1 VTDAIQ
7 RIAFLGV
14 GLMGHGMARNLLAK
28 GFTVSVVAHRNRAP
42 VESLIAKGAT
52 EAGSPEEALRDA
64 DAAILCVTGTPQVEE
79 LVYRADGVLA
89 AARRGLVVIDCS
101 TSEPDST
108 ARIAAD
114 IGAKGAAFADAPLA
128 RTPKEAE
135 EGRLNV
141 MVGADEAVLARI
153 LPVLQ
158 AFAENIAHMGP
169 VGAGHKTKLVYNFL
183 TMGMAALI
191 AEALA
196 AGAKVGLDLERF
208 AKVVSAG
215 GANSGIFQMIAPK
228 ALAGDYGGLQFSL
241 ANARK
246 DVRYFTRMI
255 EAAGMPGFLGAAV
268 LQSFVQAAAL
278 GFGDR
283 LVGSLIEAQ
292 ERINGIKVGRR

>member
-1 VTDAIQ
+1 MADAIQ

-28 GFTVSVVAHRNRAP
+28 GFAVRIVGHRNRAP
-42 VESLIAKGAT
+42 IESLVAKGAA
-52 EAGSPEEALRDA
+52 EARSPAEALRDA
-64 DAAILCVTGTPQVEE
+64 DAAILCVTGSPQVEE

-89 AARRGLVVIDCS
+89 AARPGLVVIDCS

-114 IGAKGAAFADAPLA
+114 LAAKGAAFADAPLA

-141 MVGADEAVLARI
+141 MVGADPDVFARI
-153 LPVLQ
+153 EPVLK
-158 AFAENIAHMGP
+158 AFAENIAHIGP

-255 EAAGMPGFLGAAV
+255 ESAGMPGFLGAAV
-268 LQSFVQAAAL
+268 LQSFVQASAL

-292 ERINGIKVGRR
+292 ERINGIQVGRR

>member
-1 VTDAIQ
+1 MAGAVQ
-7 RIAFLGV
+7 RIGVLGV
-14 GLMGHGMARNLLAK
+14 GLMGHGIAKNLLAK
-28 GFTVSVVAHRNRAP
+28 GFAVSVVGHRNRTP
-42 VESLIAKGAT
+42 VESLVAKGAR
-52 EAGSPEEALRDA
+52 EAATPAEATRDTDAILICVTGSPEVEALVD
-64 DAAILCVTGTPQVEE
+64 GPS
-79 LVYRADGVLA
+79 GVLA
-89 AARRGLVVIDCS
+89 AARPGLVVVDCS

-108 ARIAAD
+108 ARIAAALA
-114 IGAKGAAFADAPLA
+114 AKGAALADAPLA

-141 MVGADEAVLARI
+141 MVGADDAVFARI
-153 LPVLQ
+153 EPVLK

-196 AGAKVGLDLERF
+196 AGAKVDLDLERF

-228 ALAGDYGGLQFSL
+228 ALQGDYTGLQFSL

-246 DVRYFTRMI
+246 DLRYFARMT
-255 EAAGMPGFLGAAV
+255 ERAGMPSFLGAAV

-292 ERINGIKVGRR
+292 ERINGVAVGRR